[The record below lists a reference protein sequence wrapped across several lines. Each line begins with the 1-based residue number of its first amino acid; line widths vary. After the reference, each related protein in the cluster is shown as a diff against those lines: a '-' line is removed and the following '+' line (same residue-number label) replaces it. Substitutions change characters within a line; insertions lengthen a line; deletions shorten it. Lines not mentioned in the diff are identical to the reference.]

1 MEAIKLVRFDRLSNR
16 SFSSQVLGLIKTG
29 PQQLDHFKTLC
40 ANAIARTIETNDTT
54 HINRMV
60 EASLACGRYRTFA
73 RVVPS
78 LVPFAWSGT
87 DRVFSGKQQK
97 GKYAKLMAD
106 HTFEDGT
113 VGHKFEALLVEYFE
127 KEDVFGKS
135 TPAKS
140 WDLDEA
146 VLRLVKTAQ
155 KNGKSFAAINKAVE
169 KAESKL
175 AS

>member
-1 MEAIKLVRFDRLSNR
+1 MEAINLCVFNRLSNR
-16 SFSSQVLGLIKTG
+16 SFSAQVNGLIKTG
-29 PQQLDHFKTLC
+29 PQQIEHFKTLC

-73 RVVPS
+73 RVVPG
-78 LVPFAWSGT
+78 LVPFAWSGQ

-97 GKYAKLMAD
+97 GKYAKLMAE
-106 HTFEDGT
+106 HTFDDGS
-113 VGHKFEALLVEYFE
+113 VGHKFEALLIEYFE

-135 TPAKS
+135 TPNKS

-146 VLRLVKTAQ
+146 VLRLVKTAK
-155 KNGKSFAAINKAVE
+155 KNGKSFAAVNAAVE
-169 KAESKL
+169 KAERKL